1 MSYAQKKK
9 IKYAYIDLDG
19 NIVTGERSPERD
31 EEETNRS
38 TMLQHDLKSPQQE
51 EANLLSQFNQVQASG
66 GAVENVVNYQD
77 SQQVNNSNTRSTAFA
92 TEQESALNAKKIGA
106 FFNKAKDGI
115 ASIFDQKDNN

>member
-1 MSYAQKKK
+1 M
-9 IKYAYIDLDG
+9 DG

-66 GAVENVVNYQD
+66 AVENVVNYQD
-77 SQQVNNSNTRSTAFA
+77 SQQVNNNNTQSTAFA